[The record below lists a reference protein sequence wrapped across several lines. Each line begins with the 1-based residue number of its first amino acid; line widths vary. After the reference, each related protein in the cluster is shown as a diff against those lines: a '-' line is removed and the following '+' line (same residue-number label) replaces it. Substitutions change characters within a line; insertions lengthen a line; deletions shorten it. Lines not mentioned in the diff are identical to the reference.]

1 MKVNISSV
9 GKTSGVTLIELVV
22 VILIVTILAVTVAPR
37 FIGVSSFDAYV
48 YRDQMISSLRLIQQ
62 QAMQQTDANSCHQI
76 LLTNQ
81 GYGQSNNCSV
91 PSLVPDWDSNN
102 LGFAIPADSTVTIR
116 SLSTNTFTFN
126 SLGTAEECTG
136 FGSRICIIEFANGND
151 SASICIEAQ
160 GYIHDC

>member
-1 MKVNISSV
+1 MKVNIRSFS
-9 GKTSGVTLIELVV
+9 KASGVTLIELVV
-22 VILIVTILAVTVAPR
+22 VILIITILAVTVAPR

-62 QAMQQTDANSCHQI
+62 QAMQQTDTNSCHQI
-76 LLTNQ
+76 LLTTE
-81 GYGQSNNCSV
+81 GYGQSNNCST
-91 PSLVPDWDSNN
+91 PSLVPDWDDNN
-102 LGFAIPADSTVTIR
+102 LGFAIPDDSSVTIR

-136 FGSRICIIEFANGND
+136 LGSSICIIEFRNGSD
-151 SASICIEAQ
+151 RASICIEAQ